1 MLRHMATS
9 TCTIRRAALAN
20 GERDPSAAA
29 VVLAGLDCT
38 PPSAADVRSLGALQ
52 QNGLIQ
58 SVSQVAET
66 VVITVA
72 EIRVGDLATV
82 DDVPYIVVAA
92 APWPTMGATHLTLER
107 VLQ

>member
-20 GERDPSAAA
+20 GERDPSAATVIA
-29 VVLAGLDCT
+29 TGLGCT
-38 PPSAADVRSLGALQ
+38 PPSSADVRSLGALQ

-58 SVSQVAET
+58 SISQVFET
-66 VVITVA
+66 VIVSLADVQVNDIAVI
-72 EIRVGDLATV
+72 
-82 DDVPYIVVAA
+82 DDVTHLVVAVA
-92 APWPTMGATHLTLER
+92 AWPTMGALHVTLER